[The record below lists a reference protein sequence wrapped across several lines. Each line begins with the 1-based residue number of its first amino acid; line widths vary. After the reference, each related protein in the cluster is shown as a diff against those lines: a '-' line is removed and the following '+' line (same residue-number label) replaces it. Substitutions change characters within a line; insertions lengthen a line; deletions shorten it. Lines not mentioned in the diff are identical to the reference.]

1 MKYVIGLGKTG
12 ISVVRYFL
20 EHHIPFIAWDDAP
33 LLQEKVQL
41 MGGSIVA
48 PTKAPWHAIEELIL
62 SPGIPTT
69 FPTPHVA
76 VQLAQ
81 KYHIPYIG
89 DIEYWYQRTQ
99 YAGGYQYVGITGT
112 NGKSTTHSMID
123 YTLNALNVPHFSGG
137 NSGVPVLDA
146 PQLPFRAVI
155 NLEMSSYQL
164 DILDKMIFDVGVIL
178 NITPDHLDRH
188 GNMESYILSK
198 QTQITRVKPGGL
210 KVVGIDC
217 PGGQQAYDNLIAAG
231 HADIIPISSTQ
242 VIDNGVYTLG
252 HKVISSEFG
261 CLTVLGLIPDILAGA
276 HNAQNIMVAMLVCRH
291 LGVDVADFFRLL
303 PSYPGLAHRQERI
316 LDTSKALF
324 INDSKATNANAT
336 LPALKTY
343 ASIYWIVGGIAKD
356 EGLIPLLPYLDN
368 VEKIFLIGEST
379 ERFQAELKDAIPC
392 VYKADTLEVAM
403 NLIANELDQEDH
415 KVTVLLSP
423 ACASQD
429 QFQNFEHRGKVFKE
443 LVQQQFGS
451 K

>member
-20 EHHIPFIAWDDAP
+20 EHQIPFIAWDDTP
-33 LLQEKVQL
+33 TLQEKVQL
-41 MGGSIVA
+41 MGGTIVS
-48 PTKAPWHAIEELIL
+48 PNKAPWHTIQELIL

-69 FPTPHVA
+69 FPEPHAA

-81 KYHIPYIG
+81 KYRIPYVG
-89 DIEYWYQRTQ
+89 DVEYWHQHTQ
-99 YAGGYQYVGITGT
+99 YSGYRYVGVTGT
-112 NGKSTTHSMID
+112 NGKSTTHAIID
-123 YTLNALNVPHFSGG
+123 YVLNALNVPHFSGG
-137 NSGVPVLDA
+137 NCGVPVLDA
-146 PQLPFRAVI
+146 PKLPSGAVI

-164 DILDKMIFDVGVIL
+164 DILDKMTFDAGVIL

-188 GNMESYILSK
+188 GNMENYILSK
-198 QTQITRVKPGGL
+198 QTQITRVKAGGL

-231 HADIIPISSTQ
+231 QTDVIPISATC
-242 VIDNGVYTLG
+242 VIDNGVYALNN
-252 HKVISSEFG
+252 KVISSEFG
-261 CLTVLGLIPDILAGA
+261 CMTVLGLIPDILPGA
-276 HNAQNIMVAMLVCRH
+276 HNAQNVMAAMLVCRH
-291 LGVDVADFFRLL
+291 LGGDVADFFRLL

-316 LDTSKALF
+316 LETPKALF
-324 INDSKATNANAT
+324 INDSKATNADAT

-343 ASIYWIVGGIAKD
+343 NNVYWIVGGIAKD
-356 EGLIPLLPYLDN
+356 EGVVPLLPYLDN

-379 ERFQAELKDAIPC
+379 ERFQAELKDATPS
-392 VYKADTLEVAM
+392 VDNADTLDKAM
-403 NLIANELDQEDH
+403 NLIAKEIDQVDH

-429 QFQNFEHRGKVFKE
+429 QFQNFEHRGRVFKE
-443 LVQQQFGS
+443 LVQQRFGS